1 MLLPGLSAR
10 HAPLR
15 CAEFSGTSLEQ
26 LRQAQAAFVDEREW
40 SQFHTPRSLALAMVG
55 EVGEVCELL
64 QWRGD
69 AGASPGLP
77 GWTDDEREALADE
90 LSDVLSY
97 VVRLADV
104 TDIDLPEA
112 FLRKV
117 EKNRAKYPSERARG
131 SAAKYTRYADP
142 AGVAGGAAAP
152 AAAPAAGDGD
162 GREWGTPKRIEDAY
176 ARARTRV
183 QEQSPA
189 PAPPSATP
197 AAGASTTVVPPSPPP
212 PAEERYW
219 GTPDWVSSAFERASR
234 RAEGKLASMS
244 GEEAEEAADKSR
256 PRDAG
261 QAQAAG
267 AEQGEALSV
276 ESLDELWGLMQYDG
290 PGDSF

>member
-131 SAAKYTRYADP
+131 SAAKYTRYAVLRAARP
-142 AGVAGGAAAP
+142 RRLPRRLLGMGTAASGARRSASRTRTREP
-152 AAAPAAGDGD
+152 
-162 GREWGTPKRIEDAY
+162 GRECRSNLPRLRRHPPRLQQARLRRWCRRRRRRQPRSGTGARRTGSAPRSSGRQGERRASSPRCPARRRRRLLTKAGLGTRVRPRPPAQS
-176 ARARTRV
+176 RARR
-183 QEQSPA
+183 
-189 PAPPSATP
+189 
-197 AAGASTTVVPPSPPP
+197 
-212 PAEERYW
+212 
-219 GTPDWVSSAFERASR
+219 
-234 RAEGKLASMS
+234 
-244 GEEAEEAADKSR
+244 
-256 PRDAG
+256 
-261 QAQAAG
+261 
-267 AEQGEALSV
+267 
-276 ESLDELWGLMQYDG
+276 
-290 PGDSF
+290 